1 MILDEFKPLEFFLLC
16 SLEDEEIDR
25 EKKVEKRRL
34 STSIYPRLAARGL
47 SGVLLCVLKASR
59 RGIDGCQ

>member
-1 MILDEFKPLEFFLLC
+1 MSYDLDEFKPLEFFLLC

-25 EKKVEKRRL
+25 EKKVE
-34 STSIYPRLAARGL
+34 YQQHPRLAARGL